1 MIYRYTGLVLT
12 ILISLIVSLLTFE
25 NQLLFQGFAEIKSN
39 FTSTQCSSNS
49 TCITTT
55 CINNQPCYTVKSN
68 STTSTSKNGNS
79 NSTDNGSAQDQFS
92 QIPNDLV

>member
-1 MIYRYTGLVLT
+1 LISHYPGLALT
-12 ILISLIVSLLTFE
+12 ILISLIATLLTFE

-68 STTSTSKNGNS
+68 STSSTSKNGNS
-79 NSTDNGSAQDQFS
+79 NSTDNGSAQNQLP
-92 QIPNDLV
+92 QIPN

>member
-1 MIYRYTGLVLT
+1 LISRYPGLALT
-12 ILISLIVSLLTFE
+12 ILISLIVTLLTFE

-39 FTSTQCSSNS
+39 FTSKQCSSNS

-68 STTSTSKNGNS
+68 STSSTSKNGNS
-79 NSTDNGSAQDQFS
+79 NSTDNGSAQNQLP